1 VEPGPVERLLRDEA
15 PCHLSLL
22 DPIDVPPDRVPEA
35 LDPLVDAG
43 TTAVMVGGSTA
54 HGSLVEA
61 VVEAVKER
69 YDIPVILFPN
79 GPEGLAPNADAV
91 FFMSM
96 LNSRNTY
103 YLIEAQVKG
112 AIPVREFGLE
122 AIPTGYLV
130 VGSWGTTVSVVGDA
144 KVIPYDKPELIVAY
158 ATAAE
163 FLGMRFVYLE
173 AGSGAPEPVPPEVVS
188 AVKENTNVFLIVGG
202 GVRDPETAE
211 ELVKAG
217 ADAVVT
223 GNALERDPNVAADIA
238 RAVRTAP

>member
-1 VEPGPVERLLRDEA
+1 MEPGPVERLLRERS
-15 PCHLSLL
+15 PCHLSLI
-22 DPIDVPPDRVPEA
+22 DPVDVPPEKVAEA

-43 TTAVMVGGSTA
+43 TTAIMVGGSTA
-54 HGSLVEA
+54 HGSIVEA
-61 VVEAVKER
+61 VVDTVKEL
-69 YDIPVILFPN
+69 YDLPVILFPN

-112 AIPVREFGLE
+112 AIPVKRYGLE
-122 AIPTGYLV
+122 AIPMGYLV

-144 KVIPYDKPELIVAY
+144 KVIPYDRPELIVAY

-163 FLGMRFVYLE
+163 LLGMRFLYLE
-173 AGSGAPEPVPPEVVS
+173 AGSGAPEPVPPEVVT
-188 AVKENTNVFLIVGG
+188 AVKEGTDVFLIVGG
-202 GVRDPETAE
+202 GIRDPDTAAG
-211 ELVKAG
+211 LVEAG

-223 GNALERDPNVAADIA
+223 GNALERDPETAADIA
-238 RAVRTAP
+238 KAVRKAR